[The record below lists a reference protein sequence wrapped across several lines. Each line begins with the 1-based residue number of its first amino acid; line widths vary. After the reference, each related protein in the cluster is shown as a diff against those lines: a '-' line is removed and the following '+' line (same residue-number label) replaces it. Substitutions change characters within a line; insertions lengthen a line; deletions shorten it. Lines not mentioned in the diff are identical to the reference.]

1 MSTKLTDL
9 NYLKSPNSDYK
20 NFKLLSRNDSTV
32 IISIATV
39 YWKEFPAGV
48 VFVCKDNH
56 GNTRPACE
64 ICLKLTIKIPE

>member
-9 NYLKSPNSDYK
+9 NYLKSPNTDYK

-39 YWKEFPAGV
+39 YWKEFSAGV
-48 VFVCKDNH
+48 VFCSKTTMETPDQRAKSV
-56 GNTRPACE
+56 
-64 ICLKLTIKIPE
+64 